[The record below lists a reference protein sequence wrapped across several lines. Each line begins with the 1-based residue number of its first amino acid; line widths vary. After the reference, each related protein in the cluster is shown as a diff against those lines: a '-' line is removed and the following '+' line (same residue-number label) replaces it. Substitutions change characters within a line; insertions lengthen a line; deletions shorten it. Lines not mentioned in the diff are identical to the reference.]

1 LRRLSLI
8 VIAVLCAIILYF
20 LVARRATPPDVPFTK
35 VVRETIVST
44 LSTNGKAEPIQWASA
59 RAETPGLVERVFV
72 QRGQHIAAAAQLVQL
87 DTQQLQADLN
97 AAQARVEQAEAE
109 LQTQKQGGRSSDLAT
124 VDSALASARQEL
136 SAAQRDYDSLQRLKA
151 KQAATTAEVY
161 AAHDRVQRAQ
171 VNITGLEQKRSA
183 LVGQPERSAAQGR
196 LREAEAAASGARAR
210 IALTSIRSPIS
221 GVVYQLGQNNDLH
234 QGTYLMAGDLVANVG
249 DLSRVRVTVYV
260 DEPDLGRVAVG
271 MPVTITWDAI
281 PGREWKGSVDKMPTA
296 VVPLGTRQVGE
307 VSCVIDNPD
316 HDLLPGTNVNAEIRS
331 KVAENVLSIPKSAVR
346 RENGRTGVFVLDGD
360 RVRWRIVKL
369 GTASAAR
376 AEVTGLN
383 EGQSVALPS
392 DRALKDGMLVTA
404 VYP

>member
-1 LRRLSLI
+1 
-8 VIAVLCAIILYF
+8 
-20 LVARRATPPDVPFTK
+20 
-35 VVRETIVST
+35 
-44 LSTNGKAEPIQWASA
+44 
-59 RAETPGLVERVFV
+59 VERVFV
-72 QRGQHIAAAAQLVQL
+72 QRGQHISAGAQLVQL
-87 DTQQLQADLN
+87 DTQQLQSDLN

-136 SAAQRDYDSLQRLKA
+136 SAAQREYDSLQRLKA
-151 KQAATTAEVY
+151 RQAATTAEVN

-171 VNITGLEQKRSA
+171 VNISGLEQKRSA
-183 LVGQPERSAAQGR
+183 LVGQPERSAAEGR
-196 LREAEAAASGARAR
+196 LREAQAAVSGAQAR
-210 IALTSIRSPIS
+210 ITVKSIRSPIS
-221 GVVYQLGQNNDLH
+221 GIVYQLGQNNDLH

-249 DLSRVRVTVYV
+249 DLDRVRVTVYV

-331 KVAENVLSIPKSAVR
+331 KVVENVLTIPKSAVR
-346 RENGRTGVFVLDGD
+346 RENGEPGVFVLDGD
-360 RVRWRIVKL
+360 RVRWQIVKL

-376 AEVTGLN
+376 TEVTGLK

-392 DRALKDGMLVTA
+392 DRPLKDGMLVTA

>member
-20 LVARRATPPDVPFTK
+20 LVARRSTPPDVPFTK

-59 RAETPGLVERVFV
+59 RAETQGLVQRVFV
-72 QRGQHIAAAAQLVQL
+72 QRGQHIAAGAQLVQL
-87 DTQQLQADLN
+87 DTQQLQSDIN

-109 LQTQKQGGRSSDLAT
+109 LQTQVQGGRSSDLAT
-124 VDSALASARQEL
+124 VDTSLASARQEL
-136 SAAQRDYDSLQRLKA
+136 SAAQREYDSLQRLRSR
-151 KQAATTAEVY
+151 QAATAAEVN
-161 AAHDRVQRAQ
+161 AAQDRVQRSQ
-171 VNITGLEQKRSA
+171 VNITGLEQRRSA
-183 LVGQPERSAAQGR
+183 LVGQSERSAAEGR
-196 LREAEAAASGARAR
+196 LREAQAAVSGARVR
-210 IALTSIRSPIS
+210 IALTSIRSPI
-221 GVVYQLGQNNDLH
+221 GGIVYQLGQNNDLR
-234 QGTYLMAGDLVANVG
+234 QGTYLMAGDLVANIGV
-249 DLSRVRVTVYV
+249 LNRVRVTVYV

-296 VVPLGTRQVGE
+296 VAALGTRQVGE

-331 KVAENVLSIPKSAVR
+331 KVAENVLTIPKSAAR
-346 RENGRTGVFVLDGD
+346 RENGKTGVFVLDGD
-360 RVRWRIVKL
+360 RVRWRAVEL

-376 AEVTGLN
+376 AEVTGLK
-383 EGQSVALPS
+383 EGESVALPS
-392 DRALKDGMLVTA
+392 DRSLRDGMPVTA